1 MTVNRSFGTSGAV
14 WVTYETTGSTAVS
27 GLDFVPTSG
36 RLLFRPGQTL
46 QQLTLH
52 IQDDS
57 LPEGP
62 EMFFVNITSVEL
74 VNLR

>member
-1 MTVNRSFGTSGAV
+1 MTVNRSYGTLGTV

-27 GLDFVPTSG
+27 GVDFVPTLG

-46 QQLTLH
+46 EQLEVL
-52 IQDDS
+52 IKDDS

-62 EMFFVNITSVEL
+62 EMFFVNITGVEL
-74 VNLR
+74 LNVR